1 MAAIARTVSLTAR
14 SSAVQG
20 KQVRSA
26 SRTAAPKAA
35 RVVAVTAASRPVWFP
50 GSPPAEHLDGSAPGD
65 YGFDPLG
72 FSADP
77 EMAKWMA
84 QAELMHCR
92 WAMLGAA
99 GILLPNAATAA
110 GAGDLPL
117 WTEAGEVVNGSISNG
132 LTLFWMQMILMNWA
146 EVRRWMDM
154 KNPGSV
160 NADPIFGEQFSCTGT
175 EVGYPGGK
183 WFNPFNMCT
192 TEEQMAIMKTR
203 EIKNGRLAMV
213 AMVGFATQAFATGTG
228 PVENWLAHISDPSH
242 TTLFQTLGQ

>member
-1 MAAIARTVSLTAR
+1 V
-14 SSAVQG
+14 VQG

-26 SRTAAPKAA
+26 SRTAAPKSA
-35 RVVAVTAASRPVWFP
+35 RVVAVTASARPVWFP
-50 GSPPAEHLDGSAPGD
+50 GNPGAAHLDGSAPGD

-72 FSADP
+72 LSADP
-77 EMAKWMA
+77 EMAKWMS

-99 GILLPNAATAA
+99 GILLPNAATVA

-117 WTEAGEVVNGSISNG
+117 WFEAGEKVNGAISNG
-132 LTLFWMQMILMNWA
+132 LTLFWMQMILMNWV

-160 NADPIFGEQFSCTGT
+160 SSDPIFGEQFTCPGE

-183 WFNPFNMCT
+183 WFNPFNMCST
-192 TEEQMAIMKTR
+192 PEQMAIMKTR

-213 AMVGFATQAFATGTG
+213 AMVGFATQSFVTGTG
-228 PVENWLAHISDPSH
+228 PVENWVAHISDPSH
-242 TTLFQTLGQ
+242 TTIFQSMGL